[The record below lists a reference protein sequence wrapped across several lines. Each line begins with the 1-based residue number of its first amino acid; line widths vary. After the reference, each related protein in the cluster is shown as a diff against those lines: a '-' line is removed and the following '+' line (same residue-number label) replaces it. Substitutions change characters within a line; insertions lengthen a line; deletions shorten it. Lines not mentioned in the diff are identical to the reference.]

1 MYVFGATLI
10 LQRLIKQVNLNT
22 GEDKQ
27 EKALC
32 ETLDSDCHQVIGKSI
47 YGFKSCL
54 SEHISK
60 KLGAEKCVE
69 QFISKAIGQLAFDV
83 SEILIEDYVDKKNA
97 ELLCLDK
104 NNSCDE
110 NFCSKVNCVEQA
122 MIVLKNKEI
131 K

>member
-1 MYVFGATLI
+1 MVDQVAMAQVPMKLLKICMSLAQPLI
-10 LQRLIKQVNLNT
+10 LQRLIKQVNLTT

-69 QFISKAIGQLAFDV
+69 QFHFKSNRATCI
-83 SEILIEDYVDKKNA
+83 
-97 ELLCLDK
+97 
-104 NNSCDE
+104 
-110 NFCSKVNCVEQA
+110 
-122 MIVLKNKEI
+122 
-131 K
+131 